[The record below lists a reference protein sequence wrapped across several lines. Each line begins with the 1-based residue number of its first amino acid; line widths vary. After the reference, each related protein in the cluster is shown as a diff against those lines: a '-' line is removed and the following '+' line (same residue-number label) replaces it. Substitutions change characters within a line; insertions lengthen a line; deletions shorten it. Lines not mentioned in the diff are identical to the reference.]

1 MNGLASGKTEYTE
14 AETATALGITM
25 EELRTLV
32 RRYVTQSEEDINN
45 IPVMT
50 FRPSDLLMLR
60 MLAEGALEIQLT
72 E

>member
-25 EELRTLV
+25 EELRKLV
-32 RRYVTQSEEDINN
+32 RQHVTQSEEDINN

-60 MLAEGALEIQLT
+60 MLAEGALEVRVSD
-72 E
+72 